1 MEKCFISSTI
11 EKLAVYDQPDRT
23 VVEQKRGFT
32 YIYVLCTLRN
42 EIRTIFT
49 AIRLTVKLYSLYKR
63 IVYLMVGTQPRD
75 SCSGLFIV
83 IHIFISEL
91 HHK

>member
-63 IVYLMVGTQPRD
+63 K
-75 SCSGLFIV
+75 LFTSWWV
-83 IHIFISEL
+83 HNHETLVVASL
-91 HHK
+91 L